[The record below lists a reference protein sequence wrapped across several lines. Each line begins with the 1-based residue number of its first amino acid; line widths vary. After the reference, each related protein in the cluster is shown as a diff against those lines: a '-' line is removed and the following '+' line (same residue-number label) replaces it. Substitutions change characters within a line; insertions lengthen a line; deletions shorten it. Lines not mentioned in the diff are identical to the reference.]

1 MTRSVLTLL
10 LFALPVSAAGGFVA
24 LTVDSLPAHVY
35 LDATTIVIDTGSR
48 VLEASPGKHFVSFFP
63 PAKVYRASAEQAPQQ
78 FWDGLRR
85 VGAIGDEYGLLASY
99 EAGAVRAGTRWVY
112 VVPDETLAVSLSR
125 AAVSKTYRSDSGCA
139 MQTFL
144 GWVML
149 TGAVM
154 ILSVIVAAIGS

>member
-1 MTRSVLTLL
+1 MLL
-10 LFALPVSAAGGFVA
+10 LLVPPVFAAGGFVA
-24 LTVDSLPAHVY
+24 VTVDSLPAHVY
-35 LDATTIVIDTGSR
+35 IDATTVIIDSGFR
-48 VLEASPGKHFVSFFP
+48 VLEAAPGKHFVSLFP
-63 PAKVYRASAEQAPQQ
+63 PEKVYRASTEQAPQQ
-78 FWDGLRR
+78 FWDELRR

-112 VVPDETLAVSLSR
+112 VMPDETLAVSLSR
-125 AAVSKTYRSDSGCA
+125 AAVDKTYRTDSGCA

-154 ILSVIVAAIGS
+154 ILSVLVAAVGS